1 MINFPSIT
9 SVNTVYSSNVQT
21 QAQQAQTAN
30 LQTSVVDN
38 TRLSENN
45 LLNTSAMKAQIAA
58 SDINFNQNFY
68 SSIQYLNAHASLG
81 LHKQVE
87 GKIFVAS
94 DVFAMNEKGS
104 NSTVSQLQNRLSNID
119 NLAKDRNGSQSLLY
133 TRTDSER
140 RQMQGEA
147 AVPQNRLQGLYA

>member
-9 SVNTVYSSNVQT
+9 SVNTVSRVQT

-30 LQTSVVDN
+30 LQTSVIDN
-38 TRLSENN
+38 TRLSQNTS
-45 LLNTSAMKAQIAA
+45 LNISAMKAQIAA

-68 SSIQYLNAHASLG
+68 SSIQYLNAQASLG
-81 LHKQVE
+81 IHKQVE

-94 DVFAMNEKGS
+94 DVFAMNEKVS
-104 NSTVSQLQNRLSNID
+104 TSTVSGLQNRLNNID

-133 TRTDSER
+133 TRTDSEK
-140 RQMQGEA
+140 RQTQQQA
-147 AVPQNRLQGLYA
+147 AAPQNRLQNLYA

>member
-9 SVNTVYSSNVQT
+9 SVNTVSRVQT

-30 LQTSVVDN
+30 LQTSVIDN
-38 TRLSENN
+38 TRLSQNTS
-45 LLNTSAMKAQIAA
+45 LNMSAMKAQIAA

-68 SSIQYLNAHASLG
+68 NSIQYLNAQASLG
-81 LHKQVE
+81 IHKQVE

-94 DVFAMNEKGS
+94 DVFAMNEKTS
-104 NSTVSQLQNRLSNID
+104 KSTVSGLQNRLNNID

-133 TRTDSER
+133 TRTDSEK
-140 RQMQGEA
+140 RQMQQQA
-147 AVPQNRLQGLYA
+147 AAPQNRLQNLYA